1 MTVIKWQK
9 KKRFVMNVVKTCGYV
24 TKHFINGNI
33 KASIIVAKLAMLKIK
48 CLMETLTEEPLTET
62 NKSV

>member
-1 MTVIKWQK
+1 
-9 KKRFVMNVVKTCGYV
+9 MNVVKNCGYV
-24 TKHFINGNI
+24 IKHFINGNI

-48 CLMETLTEEPLTET
+48 CLMETLTEEPLRET

>member
-1 MTVIKWQK
+1 MIKWQK
-9 KKRFVMNVVKTCGYV
+9 KKRFVMNVVKNCGYV
-24 TKHFINGNI
+24 IKHFINGNI

>member
-1 MTVIKWQK
+1 
-9 KKRFVMNVVKTCGYV
+9 MNVVKNCGYV
-24 TKHFINGNI
+24 IKHFINGNI
-33 KASIIVAKLAMLKIK
+33 KVSIIVAKLAMLKIK